1 MTELTIYRPDGSSEM
16 LRADLARN
24 RVYLAPHEWSLVKPP
39 PLNWERTVPRY
50 RLTRDLQPAMK
61 DRFRFEAPYTD
72 LTCGDSWQYGE
83 KFHQAGAEIES
94 TCWPHP
100 SMRPAGPIDDPAH
113 YAAERVL
120 EFFNAAMRSRLQHS
134 PWRDGCLHFEDGLSG
149 PLPGH
154 VSTPKVA
161 PMNLRPVA

>member
-1 MTELTIYRPDGSSEM
+1 MTDILTIYRPDGSSET

-24 RVYLAPHEWSLVKPP
+24 KTYFQPEEWSLVKPP
-39 PLNWERTVPRY
+39 PLNWERTVPRW
-50 RLTRDLQPAMK
+50 RLTMDLRPALQN
-61 DRFRFEAPYTD
+61 RFRFESPYTD

-83 KFHQAGAEIES
+83 RPYASGEEIES

-100 SMRPAGPIDDPAH
+100 SMQPLNYSAQ
-113 YAAERVL
+113 RVRAY
-120 EFFNAAMRSRLQHS
+120 FISAMRSRLQHS
-134 PWRDGCLHFEDGLSG
+134 PWRDGQVRLEDGLSG

-154 VSTPKVA
+154 VSTPQIK